1 MAEQI
6 IWFLDK
12 SLSSKT
18 SNLLGAEESPWP
30 PNVTFGT
37 TVYSSGIELNLCA
50 PQNITAKEA
59 KNETNPITRYT
70 FGLPILGLLFSS
82 LSV

>member
-37 TVYSSGIELNLCA
+37 IVYSSGIELNLCA
-50 PQNITAKEA
+50 PQNITAEEA
-59 KNETNPITRYT
+59 KNEANLITRYT

-82 LSV
+82 LFV